1 MFISGPPS
9 RGKDAVKIA
18 VGFVSVKLA
27 EVAAFGEGLPES
39 FFDYGEVPEAN
50 RDELHQLTA
59 GIKSATRRHLAVLAE
74 IGERLLRAKEIAGHG
89 NFLPWLAA
97 EFSWSERT
105 ARMYMRVAEFFQG
118 KTATFADLDLTTAT
132 ALIKAPVEVR
142 DEIMARADAGEVI
155 NKAEVKATLA
165 ARANHQPKSA
175 ANVLRVETTSRR
187 LVVSTVRYVRDPDS
201 APVDPVTAPVRI
213 VSRTERIATPAA
225 AYGKDAANRIRRTV
239 EELIRRTYRM
249 MVGRFPTMFWAAGIF
264 AIWFWTGRCAI
275 SMRGR
280 RDIGS
285 GSTLS
290 NRPVRSFCG
299 SAL

>member
-1 MFISGPPS
+1 VDSLRIVCALKGVSQMFISDPPS

-59 GIKSATRRHLAVLAE
+59 GIKNATRRHLAVLVE

-165 ARANHQPKSA
+165 ARADHQPKSA

-201 APVDPVTAPVRI
+201 APVDPVTI
-213 VSRTERIATPAA
+213 TPPEEPFL
-225 AYGKDAANRIRRTV
+225 TV
-239 EELIRRTYRM
+239 EASADISRKHLQTILGLLPLLSTQDFDTLYNIV
-249 MVGRFPTMFWAAGIF
+249 VGE
-264 AIWFWTGRCAI
+264 
-275 SMRGR
+275 
-280 RDIGS
+280 
-285 GSTLS
+285 
-290 NRPVRSFCG
+290 RPVR
-299 SAL
+299 ALH